1 VIWKVRI
8 AVALLAA
15 VMSQVAARS
24 SAGENVWTTHGPPN
38 AVSAIALDPVGVS
51 LYSATTG
58 VSPVA
63 YGSNDHGLTWTPLA
77 QGPAG
82 SWISAIAVDATR
94 TQNVYAAVS
103 SVPGASPFGTLY
115 RSVDGG
121 QSWSLTAGI
130 GATVR
135 AIASSRLAPGTLYA
149 AASTCRCIR
158 LPCFAGMDC
167 RAGILKSLDFGETW
181 TSLDAGLSGRAI
193 VAVAIDP
200 MDSNRI
206 FAGGDAGAFLSVDG
220 GTHWSAIETGFGTCV
235 SVTSIAADPR
245 ANGVL
250 YVAAVSADRS
260 TCGAVLRSE
269 DGGHSWTPTDLQV
282 TDLSSL
288 AIDSSD
294 PESVF
299 AGVGVSGTR
308 ASVFRTTDRGHT
320 WTQIGSV
327 FADAGPLAPVA
338 LIVERAGRVLHVSTA
353 NGVFDYEIVPGARPP
368 IVPGRSR
375 TTHVLP
381 GRP

>member
-1 VIWKVRI
+1 
-8 AVALLAA
+8 
-15 VMSQVAARS
+15 MSQVAARS
-24 SAGENVWTTHGPPN
+24 SAGECVWTTNGPPS
-38 AVSAIALDPVGVS
+38 AVSALALDPVDVS
-51 LYSATTG
+51 LYAATTG

-63 YGSNDHGLTWTPLA
+63 YRSNDHGSTWTPLA
-77 QGPAG
+77 EGPAG

-121 QSWSLTAGI
+121 QSWSLTAGL

-135 AIASSRLAPGTLYA
+135 AIASSRRAPGTLYA
-149 AASTCRCIR
+149 AASTCRCVR
-158 LPCFAGMDC
+158 FPCFAGMDC
-167 RAGILKSLDFGETW
+167 RANVLKSLDFGETW
-181 TSLDAGLSGRAI
+181 TSLDASLSGWAI
-193 VAVAIDP
+193 VTVAIDP

-260 TCGAVLRSE
+260 TCGAVFRSE
-269 DGGHSWTPTDLQV
+269 DGGRTWTPTALQEQNV
-282 TDLSSL
+282 VSL

-294 PESVF
+294 PERVF
-299 AGVGVSGTR
+299 AGIGISGTS
-308 ASVFRTTDRGHT
+308 ASVFRTSDRGHT

-327 FADAGPLAPVA
+327 LADVGPLAPVA
-338 LIVERAGRVLHVSTA
+338 LIVEPAGNVLHVSTA
-353 NGVFDYEIVPGARPP
+353 TGVFDYEIVPGARSPVIP
-368 IVPGRSR
+368 RRTRQTRVVPSR
-375 TTHVLP
+375 P
-381 GRP
+381 